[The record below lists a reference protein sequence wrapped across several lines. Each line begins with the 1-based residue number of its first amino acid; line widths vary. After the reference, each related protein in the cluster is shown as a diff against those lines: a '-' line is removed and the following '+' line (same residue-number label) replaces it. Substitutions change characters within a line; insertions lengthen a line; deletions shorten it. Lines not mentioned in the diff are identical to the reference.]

1 MSVHDGGLAGSRI
14 LVVDDEESIR
24 FTFSNFLIEEGY
36 ATSTAED
43 YEGAIKLLEASNFD
57 LVFVDIILGGKTGL
71 DLLSKIKEMSPETEV
86 IVITGAPTVGT
97 ASTALRLGALDYIVK
112 PVRQDTLLRV
122 AGKALE
128 HKRLIADRE
137 AYRLNLEAI
146 FHSVQDAIVTVDKD
160 MVVTEINSAV
170 GTLCGVRRSAA
181 KGTPVVGITFQCSGA
196 CLKALEET
204 VATGARIRVSNI
216 ECASIK
222 HPNQVVSV
230 AATPLLKAD
239 GTAAGGVMVIRDET
253 PLLELEKSLAQTRKF
268 NRIIG
273 QGPGMRG
280 VFAMIDALGDVLTSV
295 LVTGESGTGKEL
307 IADAL
312 HAAGSRRHANLV
324 KVNCGALS
332 EELLESE
339 LFGHIKGAFTG
350 AHKDKIGRFQRAD
363 GGTLF
368 LDEIGEMSARMQ
380 VRFLRVLET
389 MEFERV
395 GESRPIKVDVR
406 IVAAT
411 NRDLEQQMKS
421 GEFREDLYFRLKVV
435 EIPLPPL
442 RRRKEDIP
450 LLVRHFVDKMNDKF
464 SRTVEGVSEGV
475 MDIFMDHSWPGNVR
489 QLENT
494 MEHAFAL
501 GRRSI
506 IGTIDLPRDILNAPE
521 RSRSPGGNRAEAIFD
536 ALERA
541 GQNKSEAARLLGIS
555 RRTLY
560 RKLDEIASES

>member
-1 MSVHDGGLAGSRI
+1 M

-24 FTFSNFLIEEGY
+24 FTFSNFLVDEGY
-36 ATSTAED
+36 AASTAED
-43 YEGAIKLLEASNFD
+43 YQGAIKLLEASKFD

-71 DLLSKIKEMSPETEV
+71 DLLSKIKEMAPETEV
-86 IVITGAPTVGT
+86 IIITGAPTVGT

-112 PVRQDTLLRV
+112 PVRQETLLRV

-128 HKRLIADRE
+128 HKRLIADKE

-146 FHSVQDAIVTVDKD
+146 FNSVEDAIVTVDKD
-160 MVVTEINSAV
+160 LVVTELNSAV
-170 GTLCGVRRSAA
+170 GTLCGVRRDTA
-181 KGTPVVGITFQCSGA
+181 KGAPVMGITFQCSGA
-196 CLKALEET
+196 CLKALKET
-204 VATGARIRVSNI
+204 VATGEVIRLSNVG
-216 ECASIK
+216 CASSK
-222 HPNQVVSV
+222 HPDQVVCV
-230 AATPLLKAD
+230 TATPLLKRD
-239 GTAAGGVMVIRDET
+239 GTAIGGVMVIRDET
-253 PLLELEKSLAQTRKF
+253 PLLELKKCLAATRKF
-268 NRIIG
+268 SRVIG
-273 QGPGMRG
+273 QSPGMRR
-280 VFAMIDALGDVLTSV
+280 VLAMVDALADVQTSV
-295 LVTGESGTGKEL
+295 LVTGESGTGKEVV
-307 IADAL
+307 ADAL
-312 HAAGSRRHANLV
+312 HSVGSRRNANLV

-339 LFGHIKGAFTG
+339 LFGHVKGAFTG

-368 LDEIGEMSARMQ
+368 LDEIGEMSPRMQ

-395 GESRPIKVDVR
+395 GESMPIKVDVR

-411 NRDLEQQMKS
+411 NRDLEKQMKS
-421 GEFREDLYFRLKVV
+421 GGFREDLYFRLKVV

-442 RRRKEDIP
+442 RERKEDIP
-450 LLVRHFVDKMNDKF
+450 LLVRHFLDKMNDKF
-464 SRTVEGVSEGV
+464 SRTVEGVSDAV
-475 MDIFMDHSWPGNVR
+475 MDLFMAHPWPGNVR

-501 GRRSI
+501 GRRNI
-506 IGTIDLPRDILNAPE
+506 IGTVDLPGDFLNGRGRSLKPEDRDAQ
-521 RSRSPGGNRAEAIFD
+521 AIFD

-560 RKLDEIASES
+560 RRLDEISSES